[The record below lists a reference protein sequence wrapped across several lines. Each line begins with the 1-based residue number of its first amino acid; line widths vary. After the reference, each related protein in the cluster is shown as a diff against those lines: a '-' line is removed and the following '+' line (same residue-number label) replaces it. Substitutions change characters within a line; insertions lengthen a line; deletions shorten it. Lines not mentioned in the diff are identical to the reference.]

1 MGVRYF
7 GARVDRLEDPR
18 LLTGRGSYVDDL
30 PVAGLAH
37 AAFVRSPLAHAR
49 IRGIDKAAALQMPGV
64 IAVYTLADLD
74 PSERLMPTWGPA
86 GHATNFKTAAPLAKG
101 AVHHVGVAVAMVIA
115 QSRYQAEDAAFMV
128 DVDYEELPAAVDF
141 RSALEAGAA
150 RAHADMETNLAG
162 VLKAGFGD
170 VDAVFAKAAHVFGET
185 IRTHRGGCH
194 SMECRGVLARP
205 DEIDGRLEVFSATQM
220 PHALRRALALHLGR
234 DINSVRVVA
243 PDVGG
248 GFGPKASLYPEE
260 YAVSMAAVK
269 LGRPVKWVEDR
280 KEHFL
285 VTTQQRDTEW
295 RMQVAVSAEG
305 RLLAVRGHCLH
316 DVGAYVPYGLTVSAT
331 ALGSF
336 PGPYALEALDLK
348 LDAIHTNLVPV
359 TPIRGAGRPD
369 ACFVLERLADKVAHE
384 MRLDPAEVR
393 RRSFVKASEMPYLTG
408 LKGRDGKTP
417 IAYDSGDYAGCLDLA
432 LAQVQGFRERQA
444 KARSEG
450 RFLGLGLSSCVED
463 TGIGPYEG
471 ATIRVD
477 VNGKVVV
484 ASGAAVQGQGT
495 RTILAQIAADVLGV
509 ALDDVTVELQDTD
522 KFPLGLGAIG
532 SRTAVTAGSAVHN
545 AAEALRERIF
555 KTAADMLGLAGE
567 SMGNKFLELA
577 DGEVRVVGEPGTKT
591 TLAAVAQRHAG
602 TFGAPMPGGITPDLV
617 ATAYSEFKGL
627 AFANGTNVCEVEV
640 DIETG
645 EVKVLRYVVAHD
657 CGRLINPRLVD
668 GQIQGGVIHG
678 IGNALYERMV
688 FDAAGT
694 PLSVNYGE
702 YLLSGACESPGV
714 EIHHVETP
722 SPVNPIGVKGAG
734 EGGTIPAAPCIISGI
749 EDALAPFGIRI
760 NEHPVSPARIV
771 ELVAAAKLRRVA

>member
-7 GARVDRLEDPR
+7 GARVDRLEDPK
-18 LLTGRGSYVDDL
+18 LLTGRGRYVDDL
-30 PVAGLAH
+30 PVAGVVH

-49 IRGIDKAAALQMPGV
+49 VRAVNADAAREMAGV
-64 IAVYTLADLD
+64 IAVYTLDDLD
-74 PSERLMPTWGPA
+74 PARRVLPAIGPA
-86 GHATNFKTAAPLAKG
+86 GNMPQFKTNGPLAKD

-115 QSRYQAEDAAFMV
+115 ESRYQAEDAAFMV
-128 DVDYEELPAAVDF
+128 DVDYEELPAVVDF
-141 RSALEAGAA
+141 RRALDASGPK
-150 RAHADMETNLAG
+150 AHEDTNTNLVAALQ
-162 VLKAGFGD
+162 VGFGD
-170 VDAVFAKAAHVFGET
+170 TAAVFAKAAHVFTET

-205 DEIDGRLEVFSATQM
+205 DEIEGRLEVWSATQM
-220 PHALRRALALHLGR
+220 PHSLRRALAMHMGR

-248 GFGPKASLYPEE
+248 GFGPKANLYAEE
-260 YAVSMAAVK
+260 YAVAIAAEK

-285 VTTQQRDTEW
+285 TTTQQRDQEW
-295 RMQVAVSAEG
+295 QMEVAVSAEG
-305 RLLAVRGHCLH
+305 RMLGVRGRCLH
-316 DVGAYVPYGLTVSAT
+316 DVGAYIPYGLIVSAT
-331 ALGSF
+331 AVGSF

-348 LDAIHTNLVPV
+348 LDAVYTNMVPV
-359 TPIRGAGRPD
+359 SPIRGAGRPD
-369 ACFVLERLADKVAHE
+369 ACFVLERLADKVAFE
-384 MRLDPAEVR
+384 MKLDPAEVR
-393 RRSFVKASEMPYLTG
+393 RRSFVRSEQMPYMTG

-432 LAQVQGFRERQA
+432 LTKTQGFRERQA
-444 KARSEG
+444 AARAQG
-450 RFLGLGLSSCVED
+450 RYLGLGLSSCVED
-463 TGIGPYEG
+463 TGVGPYEG

-477 VNGKVVV
+477 INGKVVV

-495 RTILAQIAADVLGV
+495 RTILAQIAADALGV
-509 ALDDVTVELQDTD
+509 AIENVTVELQDTD
-522 KFPLGLGAIG
+522 KFPLGMGAVG
-532 SRTAVTAGSAVHN
+532 SRTAVMAGSAVHN
-545 AAEALRERIF
+545 AGEGLREKIF
-555 KTAADMLGLAGE
+555 KSAADMLG
-567 SMGNKFLELA
+567 SGNKFLELA
-577 DGEVRVVGEPGTKT
+577 DGEVRVVGEPQTKVA
-591 TLAAVAQRHAG
+591 LAAVAQRHAG
-602 TFGAPMPGGITPDLV
+602 AFGAPMPGGVAPDLS

-627 AFANGTNVCEVEV
+627 AFANGTNICEVDV

-645 EVKVLRYVVAHD
+645 EVKVLRYIVAHD

-668 GQIQGGVIHG
+668 GQIQGGVVHG

-688 FDAAGT
+688 FDDAGT

-702 YLLSGACESPGV
+702 YLLSGACESPAV

-734 EGGTIPAAPCIISGI
+734 EGGTIPAAACIISGI
-749 EDALAPFGIRI
+749 ENALAPFGIRI

-771 ELVAAAKLRRVA
+771 ELMQQPSARSAT